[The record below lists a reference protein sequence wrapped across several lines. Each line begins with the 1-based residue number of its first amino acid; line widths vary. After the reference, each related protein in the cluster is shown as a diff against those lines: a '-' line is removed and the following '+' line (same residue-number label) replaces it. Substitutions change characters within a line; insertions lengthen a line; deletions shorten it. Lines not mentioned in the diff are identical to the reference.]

1 MDGPLVAPLLAAAVF
16 VIALLYATVGA
27 TVGHA
32 GATGYLAAMA
42 VAGLPP
48 DVIRPTALSLN
59 VVVATIATVQFA
71 RAGHFRG
78 RLFWPLAIASVPCAA
93 IGGAVKLP
101 TQAFETLLG
110 VVLLMS
116 AARLVREAVAPRGG
130 DDDPES
136 SANSPFGLRW
146 LLPLGGGIGMLSGL
160 TGVGGGVFLTPVLA
174 WLRAAP
180 IRQIAAVTAPF
191 ILANS
196 LAGIAGGLVAAR
208 PFPLASGW
216 LVAAAA
222 VGGLV
227 GSQRSDCPPR
237 RSGSSW
243 RPCSSSRPRS
253 CSCSDS
259 DDLRDHAAQ
268 KRSSLRFSFC
278 SRFDSPR
285 ISIPTTSPRALKS
298 RITPGDTSWDSAIG
312 ESSIVR

>member
-1 MDGPLVAPLLAAAVF
+1 MLSPSAVSSWTAAGCSTDSRGPGVTEIAMDGPLVAPALIAGAVF
-16 VIALLYATVGA
+16 VIALLYAS
-27 TVGHA
+27 VGHA
-32 GATGYLAAMA
+32 GATGYIAMMTL
-42 VAGLPP
+42 AGLTP
-48 DVIRPTALSLN
+48 DVIRPTALLLN

-78 RLFWPLAIASVPCAA
+78 RLFWPLSIASVPCAA

-110 VVLLMS
+110 VVLLVS

-136 SANSPFGLRW
+136 SANSPIGLRW

-180 IRQIAAVTAPF
+180 VRRIAAVTAPF
-191 ILANS
+191 ILLNS
-196 LAGIAGGLVAAR
+196 LAGLAGGLVAGR

-222 VGGLV
+222 AGGLA
-227 GSQRSDCPPR
+227 GSQLGAFRLPT
-237 RSGSSW
+237 
-243 RPCSSSRPRS
+243 
-253 CSCSDS
+253 
-259 DDLRDHAAQ
+259 AAIRLLMAAVLLVATA
-268 KRSSLRFSFC
+268 KLLVL
-278 SRFDSPR
+278 P
-285 ISIPTTSPRALKS
+285 
-298 RITPGDTSWDSAIG
+298 
-312 ESSIVR
+312 